1 MKISI
6 GMNLTTAPW
15 GGGNQF
21 GNVLKTYLE
30 KSGCYVVTDLRSED
44 IDIILLTEPRS
55 RLTSSAYNDRNIQKY
70 QKIFRCALQPLANQ
84 SFFTKITK

>member
-55 RLTSSAYNDRNIQKY
+55 RLTSSAYNDKNIQRY
-70 QKIFRCALQPLANQ
+70 QKKTNGRALWC
-84 SFFTKITK
+84 IE